1 MMISNY
7 NIQILLLL
15 WCLGAAVA
23 AIALLI
29 PIYSIFLI
37 VGSIGWASVTVVTIL
52 ILHGLKNS

>member
-1 MMISNY
+1 MMVLN
-7 NIQILLLL
+7 NTQILLLL

-37 VGSIGWASVTVVTIL
+37 VGSIGWLSVITVTVL